1 MESVETLEGKE
12 IGKYKLHQL
21 VGDGGQAVVY
31 KAWNNAMHTWVAIKF
46 LKPDLAK
53 REPVRERFKQEARL
67 QFRLQH
73 PHIVRVIEIIEEG
86 AWLGM
91 AMDWVEGQDLEK
103 YLEKNTGPVPY
114 VEIERLL
121 IPILHAVDHA
131 HKQKIVHR
139 DLKPSNILL
148 HGTSGE
154 EIPKV
159 MDFGIAKSLA
169 AEESQ
174 TKTGSLLGT
183 PSYIAPEQAQS
194 TKHVDHRADI
204 YALGITLYQMISGR
218 LPFVG
223 DDILQLIMAH
233 FTEKPPA
240 FETFGLMVPA
250 SLRAVVLKS
259 LEKSPDARYSSCKAF
274 AEQLQAALKEAI
286 SSGAASALPAA
297 QSTYSLDAADIQKPP
312 PSFAGLLPSGEIAP
326 ENNTVFRS
334 PTLMSEHDSPFRPS
348 AWKKHHLVAVGGG
361 LLVILVLIAVAFRS
375 PSPTPSAL
383 PQQLASQRTGGAAVP
398 SDPSRPSPPITPD
411 ASRPSVL
418 KPSTPS
424 HPPNTPRP
432 PEQRT
437 EPPTHPRTTAS
448 AVQPKL
454 LQPTEPRTTTPSVPS
469 THPRTTNIQTDPS
482 AQNSGTPRPVPP
494 AQNNDAPPT
503 NTTPQPRPPTQALIR
518 PKTRSV
524 PSNGACLRC
533 LNRFAADNFGPN
545 ADGLHPCTPNGMRSA
560 ARVCK
565 TPCKRDALVFCRAY
579 AHTRFSTPLGSKIR
593 ISEMTSCRSQ
603 LPRLL
608 QPIAQYAGYK
618 SPSPQTIAACR
629 KALGR

>member
-31 KAWNNAMHTWVAIKF
+31 KAWHNELHAWVAIKF
-46 LKPDLAK
+46 LKADLAK
-53 REPVRERFKQEARL
+53 REAVRERFKQEARL

-73 PHIVRVIEIIEEG
+73 PHIVRVIEIIDEG

-114 VEIERLL
+114 AEIERLL

-148 HGTSGE
+148 HGASGE

-259 LEKSPDARYSSCKAF
+259 LEKTPDARYSSCKAF
-274 AEQLQAALKEAI
+274 ADQLQAALKEAI
-286 SSGAASALPAA
+286 ASGAASALPTA

-334 PTLMSEHDSPFRPS
+334 PTLMSEEDSPFRPS
-348 AWKKHHLVAVGGG
+348 TWKKHHLVAVGGG
-361 LLVILVLIAVAFRS
+361 LLIILVLIAFAFRS
-375 PSPTPSAL
+375 PAPTPSAL
-383 PQQLASQRTGGAAVP
+383 PQQLVSQRTGDAVVP
-398 SDPSRPSPPITPD
+398 SDPSRPSHPTTPD
-411 ASRPSVL
+411 PSRPPSL
-418 KPSTPS
+418 NPSTPS
-424 HPPNTPRP
+424 DPPNTPRHR
-432 PEQRT
+432 EQRP
-437 EPPTHPRTTAS
+437 EPPVHPRSTAS
-448 AVQPKL
+448 SVQPKL
-454 LQPTEPRTTTPSVPS
+454 TQPTESRTTTPLVPPV
-469 THPRTTNIQTDPS
+469 HPRTTNVQTDPS
-482 AQNSGTPRPVPP
+482 AQNSDDPRS
-494 AQNNDAPPT
+494 APPT
-503 NTTPQPRPPTQALIR
+503 NTTPQPRPRSQAL
-518 PKTRSV
+518 TRSKTD
-524 PSNGACLRC
+524 PSASSGACFRC
-533 LNRFAADNFGPN
+533 LNRFAADNFGPH

-565 TPCKRDALVFCRAY
+565 TPCKRDTLMFCRTY
-579 AHTRFSTPLGSKIR
+579 ARTRFSTPLGNKIP
-593 ISEMTSCRSQ
+593 ISSMTTCRFQ
-603 LPRLL
+603 LPHLL
-608 QPIAQYAGYK
+608 HSIAQYAGYK
-618 SPSPQTIAACR
+618 SPNPQSLAACR